1 MKTLQQLKEELLEDG
16 VIDAEE
22 VKELQEVLYADG
34 VIDRDEAD
42 FLFDLNDA
50 VSGQAN
56 HPSWNQFFVKAIS
69 SFLLEDEVSPGEID
83 DEEANWLYG
92 KIIGDGQVD
101 GLEKELLV
109 HLKNEAKSFP
119 ENLVTLLK

>member
-1 MKTLQQLKEELLEDG
+1 MKTLQQFKEELLEDG

-22 VKELQEVLYADG
+22 VKELQ
-34 VIDRDEAD
+34 
-42 FLFDLNDA
+42 
-50 VSGQAN
+50 
-56 HPSWNQFFVKAIS
+56 
-69 SFLLEDEVSPGEID
+69 D